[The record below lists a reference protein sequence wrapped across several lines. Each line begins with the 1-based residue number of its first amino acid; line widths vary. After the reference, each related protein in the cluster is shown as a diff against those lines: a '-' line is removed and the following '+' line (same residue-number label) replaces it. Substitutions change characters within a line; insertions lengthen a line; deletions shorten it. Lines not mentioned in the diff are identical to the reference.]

1 MDRLF
6 VTLAL
11 AVAALGASAAAQSQ
25 ERPAAPPSFERA
37 PVPDVSEA
45 DLRRFAI
52 ITVQLEETANR
63 FEQEMLR
70 AKTEEEAREIQARMQ
85 KETVAT
91 VVQYGWTPE
100 QYVAVTQAISADP
113 DLADRARDLIDREP

>member
-1 MDRLF
+1 MDRPL
-6 VTLAL
+6 VAVAL
-11 AVAALGASAAAQSQ
+11 AAAVFGASTAAQSQ
-25 ERPAAPPSFERA
+25 ERPAAPPSLERG

-45 DLRRFAI
+45 DLRKFAI
-52 ITVQLEETANR
+52 ITVQLEEAANR

-85 KETVAT
+85 KQTVAT

-100 QYVAVTQAISADP
+100 QYVLVTQAISADP
-113 DLADRARDLIDREP
+113 GLADRARALIDREP